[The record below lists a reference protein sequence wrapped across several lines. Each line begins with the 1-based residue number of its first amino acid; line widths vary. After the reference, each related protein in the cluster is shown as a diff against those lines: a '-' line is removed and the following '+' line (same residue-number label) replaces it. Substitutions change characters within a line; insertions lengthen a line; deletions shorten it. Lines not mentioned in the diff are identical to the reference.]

1 MKRQTLSLLL
11 ISFLITT
18 ACSRGEFLFRFAD
31 DLAAAKVD
39 HYFDLTSEQKKE
51 LKTELKKDIDVGK
64 REAFPKMAQKL
75 RKLEQDMSKEPVDPT
90 ILASAFK
97 EVETQ
102 IKGLTV
108 YFQDTTMKT
117 SLNLSQEQIQH
128 FAKEVRED
136 IQDEE
141 KDPKE
146 AVEKVEKKYR
156 RSLEYWIGGLSRDQ
170 DKMLKA
176 FLEKNPYPWHLQN
189 QSQEHVVKQFV
200 TAAQAPESRKAFVE
214 KFIKDYESV
223 RLPEYRTALE
233 QHQKAFIGFLTGE
246 FWNAMPKDQRERF
259 KENLIARAEQLER
272 IAKQ

>member
-1 MKRQTLSLLL
+1 MIRRKLTLFLSVLLL
-11 ISFLITT
+11 ST

-31 DLAAAKVD
+31 DLAASRVD

-51 LKTELKKDIDVGK
+51 LKTELKKDIDTGK
-64 REAFPKMAQKL
+64 REAFPQMAQKL
-75 RKLEQDMSKEPVDPT
+75 RQLEKDMNKEPMDPAV
-90 ILASAFK
+90 LASAFK
-97 EVETQ
+97 EVEKQ

-136 IQDEE
+136 IRNEE

-156 RSLEYWIGGLSRDQ
+156 RSLEYWVGGLSKEQ
-170 DKMLKA
+170 NQMLKD
-176 FLEKNPYPWHLQN
+176 FLAKNPYPWQLQN
-189 QSQEHVVKQFV
+189 KSQEFVVTQFV
-200 TAAQAPESRKAFVE
+200 EASKQPETRKVFVE

-223 RLPEYRTALE
+223 RLPEYRTALAD
-233 QHQKAFIGFLTGE
+233 HQKAFVTFLTGD
-246 FWNAMPKDQRERF
+246 FWNKMPKDQRDRF
-259 KENLIARAEQLER
+259 RENLIARAEQLER